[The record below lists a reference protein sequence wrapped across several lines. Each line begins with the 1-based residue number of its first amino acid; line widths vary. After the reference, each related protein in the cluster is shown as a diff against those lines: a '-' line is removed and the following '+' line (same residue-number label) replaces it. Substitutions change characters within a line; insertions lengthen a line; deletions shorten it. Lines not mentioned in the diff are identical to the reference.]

1 MLDKTK
7 IPVMILHQKITLHIK
22 EVFLKPYIY
31 HITIRMRRKEKNQ
44 KRFKEVIYEQE
55 QFCSDTTYGVEQL

>member
-1 MLDKTK
+1 
-7 IPVMILHQKITLHIK
+7 LHQKITLHIK